1 MIKKLLQ
8 KYQAYRDKKFLARLE
23 RVLNNNVVGA
33 NLFIEKNIFSLRG
46 FHMYFPKGAVADG
59 YYAKRLWN
67 ERLVDVITDGANE
80 TPIQIETLGQFTG
93 LRDKNGIEIYE
104 GDIIRWRRDGKLYLV
119 KFYAGMFYASV
130 EELNKGVYGGFPLHV
145 LTVNEE
151 DGYKCEVC
159 GNIYDNSELL
169 KGCSHE

>member
-1 MIKKLLQ
+1 MLREIKFGGKSIYDVEWLYGSLI
-8 KYQAYRDKKFLARLE
+8 KIEEDRYAIIPD
-23 RVLNNNVVGA
+23 LND
-33 NLFIEKNIFSLRG
+33 IEIRNSIG
-46 FHMYFPKGAVADG
+46 IY
-59 YYAKRLWN
+59 
-67 ERLVDVITDGANE
+67 EVDPIT
-80 TPIQIETLGQFTG
+80 IGQFTG

-169 KGCSHE
+169 KGGK

>member
-1 MIKKLLQ
+1 MEREIKFRAK
-8 KYQAYRDKKFLARLE
+8 AI
-23 RVLNNNVVGA
+23 NNDFFRGA
-33 NLFIEKNIFSLRG
+33 W
-46 FHMYFPKGAVADG
+46 VDG
-59 YYAKRLWN
+59 YYTKRLWG
-67 ERLVDVITDGANE
+67 EKLVDVITDGAHE
-80 TPIQIETLGQFTG
+80 IPIQIETLGQFTG
-93 LRDKNGIEIYE
+93 LCDKNGIEIYE

-145 LTVNEE
+145 LTVDEE

-169 KGCSHE
+169 KGGK

>member
-1 MIKKLLQ
+1 MLREIKFGGKSIYDVEWLYGSLI
-8 KYQAYRDKKFLARLE
+8 KIEEDRYAIIPD
-23 RVLNNNVVGA
+23 LND
-33 NLFIEKNIFSLRG
+33 IEIGNSIG
-46 FHMYFPKGAVADG
+46 IY
-59 YYAKRLWN
+59 
-67 ERLVDVITDGANE
+67 EVDPIT
-80 TPIQIETLGQFTG
+80 IGQFTG

-130 EELNKGVYGGFPLHV
+130 EELNKEVYGGFPLHV
-145 LTVNEE
+145 LTVDEE

-169 KGCSHE
+169 KGGK

>member
-1 MIKKLLQ
+1 MKREIKFGGKSIYDVEWLYGSLI
-8 KYQAYRDKKFLARLE
+8 KIEEDRYAIIPD
-23 RVLNNNVVGA
+23 LND
-33 NLFIEKNIFSLRG
+33 IEIGNSIG
-46 FHMYFPKGAVADG
+46 IY
-59 YYAKRLWN
+59 
-67 ERLVDVITDGANE
+67 EVDPIT
-80 TPIQIETLGQFTG
+80 IGQFTG

-145 LTVNEE
+145 LTVSEE
-151 DGYKCEVC
+151 DEYKCEVC

-169 KGCSHE
+169 KVCSHD

>member
-1 MIKKLLQ
+1 MKREIKFGGKSIYDVEWLYGSLI
-8 KYQAYRDKKFLARLE
+8 KIEEDRYAIIPD
-23 RVLNNNVVGA
+23 LND
-33 NLFIEKNIFSLRG
+33 IEIGNSIG
-46 FHMYFPKGAVADG
+46 IY
-59 YYAKRLWN
+59 
-67 ERLVDVITDGANE
+67 EVDPIT
-80 TPIQIETLGQFTG
+80 IGQFTG

-130 EELNKGVYGGFPLHV
+130 EELNKRVYGGFPLHV
-145 LTVNEE
+145 LTVDEE

-169 KGCSHE
+169 KGGK

>member
-1 MIKKLLQ
+1 MLREIKFGGKSIYDVEWLYGSLI
-8 KYQAYRDKKFLARLE
+8 KIEEDRYAIIPD
-23 RVLNNNVVGA
+23 LND
-33 NLFIEKNIFSLRG
+33 IEIGNSIG
-46 FHMYFPKGAVADG
+46 IY
-59 YYAKRLWN
+59 
-67 ERLVDVITDGANE
+67 EVDPIT
-80 TPIQIETLGQFTG
+80 IGQFTG

-145 LTVNEE
+145 LTVDEE

-159 GNIYDNSELL
+159 GNIYDNPDLL
-169 KGCSHE
+169 KGGKL

>member
-1 MIKKLLQ
+1 MKREIKFGGKSIYDVEWLYGSLI
-8 KYQAYRDKKFLARLE
+8 KIEEDRYAIIPD
-23 RVLNNNVVGA
+23 LND
-33 NLFIEKNIFSLRG
+33 IEIGNSIG
-46 FHMYFPKGAVADG
+46 IY
-59 YYAKRLWN
+59 
-67 ERLVDVITDGANE
+67 EVDPIT
-80 TPIQIETLGQFTG
+80 IGQFTG
-93 LRDKNGIEIYE
+93 LRDKNRIEIYE

-145 LTVNEE
+145 LTVDEE

-159 GNIYDNSELL
+159 GNIYDNPELL